1 MKNFKIDTVQV
12 IGVLGGV
19 FAVAGSMLTNYANE
33 KKLDG
38 AIDTKVQEAINK
50 HLAELLSKGE

>member
-12 IGVLGGV
+12 IGVLGSV
-19 FAVAGSMLTNYANE
+19 FAIAGSMLTNYANE

-38 AIDTKVQEAINK
+38 VIDTKVQEAINK

>member
-1 MKNFKIDTVQV
+1 MKNFKVDTVQV

-38 AIDTKVQEAINK
+38 VVDTKVQEAINK